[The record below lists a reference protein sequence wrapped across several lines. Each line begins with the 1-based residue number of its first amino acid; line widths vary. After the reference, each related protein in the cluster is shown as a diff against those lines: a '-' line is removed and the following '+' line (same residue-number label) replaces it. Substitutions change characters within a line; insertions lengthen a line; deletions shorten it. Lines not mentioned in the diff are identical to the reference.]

1 MSASKMQ
8 LRHAQRDV
16 ATALELAL
24 AALAPG
30 ALIEALACA
39 SGLLNALIDLPLDSE
54 PMRAWAATT
63 IQRAEQSLHGW
74 RAWAAERNATA

>member
-1 MSASKMQ
+1 MTVSKMK

-30 ALIEALACA
+30 SLIESLACA
-39 SGLLNALIDLPLDSE
+39 AGLLNALIDLPLDSE
-54 PMRAWAATT
+54 PMRAWAAGT
-63 IQRAEQSLHGW
+63 IERAEHSLHGW
-74 RAWAAERNATA
+74 RAWAAERNPTA